1 MARISIIVV
10 VVVVSLILGSVA
22 LCLFGRCQH
31 IGRRHDVAVAAGRM
45 MTGERRIYQGRYTE
59 KIGGSIQG
67 TGTLTKGTI
76 PKGEAISRNRCGS
89 GFVIMTGEVVF
100 VFVVLKDTVARL

>member
-10 VVVVSLILGSVA
+10 VVVSLILRSVA

-76 PKGEAISRNRCGS
+76 PKGEAISRNRCRS
-89 GFVIMTGEVVF
+89 WFVISGEVVF
-100 VFVVLKDTVARL
+100 VFVFIVLKDPVAGL